1 MDENLWQ
8 PQGDPGTQQQNNNP
22 VPSTNPG
29 MGYRPPVSY
38 SNSNGFVTAAFTCGI
53 LAIVT
58 TICMTVYLPFIF
70 GGLSII
76 FGVLSKREPNVP
88 MLTKAKTGIICGVGG
103 LVLNLALIV
112 FCVNMVMT
120 NPEYRNQLNEACEEM
135 YGYTFDEMLEDMQQE
150 LGK

>member
-22 VPSTNPG
+22 VPPTNPG

-88 MLTKAKTGIICGVGG
+88 MLTKAKTGIICGVGS

-150 LGK
+150 FGK

>member
-8 PQGDPGTQQQNNNP
+8 PQGDSGTQQQNNNP
-22 VPSTNPG
+22 VPPTNPG

-76 FGVLSKREPNVP
+76 FGVLSKREPSVP
-88 MLTKAKTGIICGVGG
+88 M
-103 LVLNLALIV
+103 
-112 FCVNMVMT
+112 
-120 NPEYRNQLNEACEEM
+120 
-135 YGYTFDEMLEDMQQE
+135 
-150 LGK
+150 

>member
-22 VPSTNPG
+22 VPPTNPG

-38 SNSNGFVTAAFTCGI
+38 RHSNGFVTAAFTCGI

-120 NPEYRNQLNEACEEM
+120 NPEYRNQLNEAGEEM
-135 YGYTFDEMLEDMQQE
+135 YVYTFEELLEDMQQE
-150 LGK
+150 FCK